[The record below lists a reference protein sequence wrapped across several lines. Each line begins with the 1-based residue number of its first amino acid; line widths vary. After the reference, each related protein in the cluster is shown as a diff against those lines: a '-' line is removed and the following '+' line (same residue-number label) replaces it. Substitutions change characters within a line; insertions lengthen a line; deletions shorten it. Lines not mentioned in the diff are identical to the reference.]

1 MKRGNLR
8 KFLLFPKLKAFLS
21 LVSIAYLVYP
31 ASSFSNEL
39 DPILQ
44 EPLQRREIPR
54 AIEIQMTAKGE
65 KLFGENISYV
75 LGNMGAFF
83 DRGNFESRE
92 FAPDKPIPWEKLP
105 VPDDIRRLIVTMKSF
120 LTEYVEGF
128 SLVDPLP
135 TLKLGDSHFQI
146 DLKRF
151 ALVAEPQILQQ
162 LGKNSGAV
170 FTLELSLRRLE
181 FHAESLRAY
190 DKSNQ
195 KNPLLKKL
203 IQGELGADDLNLRL
217 ENSKD
222 PITLRMPFYVSI
234 SPQGLLVFE
243 ALNVEENF
251 DKMNLQM
258 AYKKLLIPSFDFQGQ
273 IIRIRRQK
281 VDNLVQKNFP
291 SVAAQLKKLLGGWI
305 EKQMIPFLN
314 QASKDYFINK
324 MEQVRTM
331 APAKAPSVDVT
342 PFYWSL
348 TLQPP
353 QQKPR
358 THILLSSAIE
368 EPANLEKEILS
379 KSKRTTDSYFP
390 DFGLPE
396 HCPTEAPRGQ
406 AYPED
411 QYHFWMSLNSC
422 VINRVIQLSYNRK
435 YLSQFQLES
444 GLKLQIL
451 EPPEVFPYGTASN
464 HPFQTSGKM
473 RLKIRYPYQRE
484 GAIETLFVE
493 DHFVLS
499 FDIFLNFDYDPVR
512 NKVLMKVSGVDKNSF
527 VIHQGIKYKGLSM
540 VKERV
545 FTKVRKILQGH
556 DERIQKS
563 KSSLILAELPFPP
576 QAFGLH
582 FHLIKIDFEPTGHL
596 VMYLN
601 SPRLGGTN

>member
-8 KFLLFPKLKAFLS
+8 QFLTISALRWQLFGVVFSLLTFLS
-21 LVSIAYLVYP
+21 PSFANENEPSI
-31 ASSFSNEL
+31 
-39 DPILQ
+39 Q
-44 EPLQRREIPR
+44 EPLQRHEIPK
-54 AIEIQMTAKGE
+54 AIEIQMTAQGE
-65 KLFGENISYV
+65 KLCGENITYV

-92 FAPDKPIPWEKLP
+92 FSPEKPIPWEKLP
-105 VPDDIRRLIVTMKSF
+105 LPEDIRRLIVTMKNF

-135 TLKLGDSHFQI
+135 TLKLGDSNFQI

-162 LGKNSGAV
+162 LGKSTGAV

-181 FHAESLRAY
+181 FHAESLRAF

-195 KNPLLKKL
+195 KNPVLKKL
-203 IQGELGADDLNLRL
+203 IQGELGADDLSLRL
-217 ENSKD
+217 ENSKT

-234 SPQGLLVFE
+234 SPQGLLIFE
-243 ALNVEENF
+243 ALNVEENL
-251 DKMNLQM
+251 DQMNLQM
-258 AYKKLLIPSFDFQGQ
+258 SYKKLLIPSFDFQGQ

-281 VDNLVQKNFP
+281 VDHLVQKNFP
-291 SVAAQLKKLLGGWI
+291 SVADQLKKLLGGWI

-331 APAKAPSVDVT
+331 APAKPPSHDVT

-348 TLQPP
+348 TLQSP

-358 THILLSSAIE
+358 THIILSSSIE
-368 EPANLEKEILS
+368 EPANIEKDILS
-379 KSKRTTDSYFP
+379 KNNNSTDSYLANFHLP
-390 DFGLPE
+390 DN
-396 HCPTEAPRGQ
+396 CPSDSPKGN
-406 AYPED
+406 AYPEN

-451 EPPEVFPYGTASN
+451 EPPHIFPHGNPSN
-464 HPFQTSGKM
+464 HPFQTPGKM
-473 RLKIRYPYQRE
+473 RLKIRYPYQRD

-499 FDIFLNFDYDPVR
+499 FDIFLNFEYDPVR

-527 VIHQGIKYKGLSM
+527 VIHQGIKYNSLSM

-545 FTKVRKILQGH
+545 LTKVRKILQGH
-556 DERIQKS
+556 DERIQKA
-563 KSSLILAELPFPP
+563 KSSLVLAELPFPP

-582 FHLIKIDFEPTGHL
+582 FHMIKIDFEPTGHL

-601 SPRLGGTN
+601 SPKLGGAN